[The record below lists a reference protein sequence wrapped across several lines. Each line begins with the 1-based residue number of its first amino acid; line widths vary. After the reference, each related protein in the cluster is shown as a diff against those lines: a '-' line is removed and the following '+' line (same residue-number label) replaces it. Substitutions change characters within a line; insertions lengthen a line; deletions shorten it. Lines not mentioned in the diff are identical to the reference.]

1 MSEILNHNIIIKYDD
16 IEKIDRIPHDHRKN
30 LLLISPMLHQGG
42 FERICVAT
50 ARIVKDDYN
59 VTIVIFSNEDVAYD
73 ISGLNVVNLDLGVR
87 NGQLAKTLNILKRRN
102 RLKALEKR
110 LKTDIVYSF
119 GLSASIV
126 NCAAAD
132 RYKKEPATDN
142 EGMADNRA
150 YESIVGNYDKHIM
163 RYVGL
168 RGYTDF
174 DSPKVM
180 KMYARCADGVIG
192 CSKLISDEFSRKY
205 KYDRTSTLY
214 NPYDIERIKADSKK
228 DTANIPFPENTK
240 VFVSMGR
247 EDDVKNFPFMIGAF
261 KCIHE
266 KSHETGLMIIGE
278 GEYLKEKNL
287 ANELGLKDS
296 VYFAGLQTE
305 PYKYL
310 KCGYIYLLTSF
321 HEGFPNA
328 LVEAM
333 ALGIPVVSVNCK
345 SGPAEILDASAPY
358 DATKTVYGSYGIIC
372 PEVTEAD
379 AQDKTVLDRKE
390 RAFADTVLSLMTDRA
405 MYEKYSDAAECRA
418 ADFSNESYRAGLKAI
433 LDR

>member
-1 MSEILNHNIIIKYDD
+1 MSEMLNHNIIIKYDD
-16 IEKIDRIPHDHRKN
+16 IEKIDSIPHDHRKN

-50 ARIVKDDYN
+50 ARIMKDDYN

-73 ISGLNVVNLDLGVR
+73 VSGLNVVNLDLGVR

-126 NCAAAD
+126 NCVAAD
-132 RYKKEPATDN
+132 RC
-142 EGMADNRA
+142 R
-150 YESIVGNYDKHIM
+150 KHIM

-174 DSPKVM
+174 NSPKVM

-192 CSKLISDEFSRKY
+192 CSKLISDEFRRIY
-205 KYDRTSTLY
+205 NYDRTSTLY

-261 KCIHE
+261 KYIHE
-266 KSHETGLMIIGE
+266 RSPETGLMIIGE
-278 GEYLKEKNL
+278 GGYLKEKEL
-287 ANELGLKDS
+287 AKELGIQDS

-305 PYKYL
+305 PYEYL
-310 KCGYIYLLTSF
+310 GRGYIYLLTSF

-379 AQDKTVLDRKE
+379 QQDKTVFDRKE

-433 LDR
+433 VER

>member
-1 MSEILNHNIIIKYDD
+1 MSEMLNHNIIIKYDD
-16 IEKIDRIPHDHRKN
+16 IEKIDCIPHDHRKN

-42 FERICVAT
+42 FERICVVT
-50 ARIVKDDYN
+50 ARIMKDDYN

-73 ISGLNVVNLDLGVR
+73 VSGLNVVNLDLGVR

-119 GLSASIV
+119 GLSAGIV

-132 RYKKEPATDN
+132 RC
-142 EGMADNRA
+142 R
-150 YESIVGNYDKHIM
+150 KHVM

-174 DSPKVM
+174 NSPKVM
-180 KMYARCADGVIG
+180 KMYARCADGVIC
-192 CSKLISDEFSRKY
+192 CSKLISDEFRRIY
-205 KYDRTSTLY
+205 NYDRTSTLY

-228 DTANIPFPENTK
+228 DTANIPFSENTK
-240 VFVSMGR
+240 LFVSMGR

-261 KCIHE
+261 KYIHE

-287 ANELGLKDS
+287 ANELGIQDS
-296 VYFAGLQTE
+296 VYFTGLQTE

-333 ALGIPVVSVNCK
+333 ALGIPAVSVNCK
-345 SGPAEILDASAPY
+345 SGPAEILDVSAPY

-379 AQDKTVLDRKE
+379 QQDKTVFDRKE

-433 LDR
+433 VER

>member
-1 MSEILNHNIIIKYDD
+1 MSEMLNHNIIIKYDD
-16 IEKIDRIPHDHRKN
+16 TKKIDSIPHDNRKN

-50 ARIVKDDYN
+50 ARIMKDDYN
-59 VTIVIFSNEDVAYD
+59 VTIVIFSDEDVAYD
-73 ISGLNVVNLDLGVR
+73 VSGLNVVNLDLGVR
-87 NGQLAKTLNILKRRN
+87 NGQLAKTLNILKRKR
-102 RLKALEKR
+102 RLKTLEKR

-132 RYKKEPATDN
+132 RYKKEPIVDD

-150 YESIVGNYDKHIM
+150 HDNHIRKHIM

-192 CSKLISDEFSRKY
+192 CSKLISDEFRRIY
-205 KYDRTSTLY
+205 NYDRTSTLY
-214 NPYDIERIKADSKK
+214 NPYDIDRIKADSQK

-261 KCIHE
+261 KYIHE
-266 KSHETGLMIIGE
+266 RSPETGLMIIGE
-278 GEYLKEKNL
+278 GGYLKEKEL
-287 ANELGLKDS
+287 AKEIGIQDS

-333 ALGIPVVSVNCK
+333 ALGIPAVSVNCK
-345 SGPAEILDASAPY
+345 SGPAEILDVSAPY
-358 DATKTVYGSYGIIC
+358 DMDKTVYGSYGIIC

-379 AQDKTVLDRKE
+379 QQDKTVFDRKE

-405 MYEKYSDAAECRA
+405 LYEKYSDAAECRA
-418 ADFSNESYRAGLKAI
+418 ADFSNESYREGLKAI
-433 LDR
+433 LER

>member
-1 MSEILNHNIIIKYDD
+1 MSEMLNHNIIIKYDD
-16 IEKIDRIPHDHRKN
+16 TKKIDSIPHDNRKN

-50 ARIVKDDYN
+50 ARIMKDDYN
-59 VTIVIFSNEDVAYD
+59 VTIVIFSDEDVAYD

-87 NGQLAKTLNILKRRN
+87 NGQLAKTLNILKRKR

-126 NCAAAD
+126 NCVAAD
-132 RYKKEPATDN
+132 RC
-142 EGMADNRA
+142 R
-150 YESIVGNYDKHIM
+150 KHIM

-174 DSPKVM
+174 NSPKVM
-180 KMYARCADGVIG
+180 KMYAGCADGVIC
-192 CSKLISDEFSRKY
+192 CSKLISDEFRRIY

-214 NPYDIERIKADSKK
+214 NPYDIDRIKADSQK
-228 DTANIPFPENTK
+228 DIANIPFPENTK

-261 KCIHE
+261 KYIHE
-266 KSHETGLMIIGE
+266 RSPETGLMIIGE
-278 GEYLKEKNL
+278 GGYLKEKEL
-287 ANELGLKDS
+287 AKELGIQDS

-305 PYKYL
+305 PYEYL
-310 KCGYIYLLTSF
+310 GRGYIYLLTSF

-379 AQDKTVLDRKE
+379 QQDKTVFDRKE

-418 ADFSNESYRAGLKAI
+418 TDFSNESYRAGLKAI
-433 LDR
+433 LER

>member
-50 ARIVKDDYN
+50 ARIMKDDYN

-73 ISGLNVVNLDLGVR
+73 VSGLNVVNLDLGVR

-126 NCAAAD
+126 NCVAAD
-132 RYKKEPATDN
+132 GCR
-142 EGMADNRA
+142 
-150 YESIVGNYDKHIM
+150 KHVM

-192 CSKLISDEFSRKY
+192 CSKLISDEFRRKY

-261 KCIHE
+261 KYIHE
-266 KSHETGLMIIGE
+266 RSPETGLMIIGE
-278 GEYLKEKNL
+278 GGYLKEKEL
-287 ANELGLKDS
+287 AKELGIQDS
-296 VYFAGLQTE
+296 VYFTGLQTE

-310 KCGYIYLLTSF
+310 KRGYIYLLTSF

-333 ALGIPVVSVNCK
+333 ALGIPAVSVNCK
-345 SGPAEILDASAPY
+345 SGPAEILDVSAPY

-379 AQDKTVLDRKE
+379 QQDKTVFDRKE

>member
-1 MSEILNHNIIIKYDD
+1 MSEMLNHNIIIKYDD
-16 IEKIDRIPHDHRKN
+16 TKKIDSIPHDNRKN

-50 ARIVKDDYN
+50 ARIMKDDYN
-59 VTIVIFSNEDVAYD
+59 VTIVIFSDEDVAYD

-87 NGQLAKTLNILKRRN
+87 NGQLAKTLNILKRKR

-126 NCAAAD
+126 NCVAAD
-132 RYKKEPATDN
+132 RC
-142 EGMADNRA
+142 R
-150 YESIVGNYDKHIM
+150 KHIM

-174 DSPKVM
+174 NSPKVM
-180 KMYARCADGVIG
+180 KMYAGCADGVIC
-192 CSKLISDEFSRKY
+192 CSKLISDEFRRIY

-214 NPYDIERIKADSKK
+214 NPYDIDRIKADSQK
-228 DTANIPFPENTK
+228 DIANIPFPENTK

-261 KCIHE
+261 KYIHE
-266 KSHETGLMIIGE
+266 RSPETGLMIIGE
-278 GEYLKEKNL
+278 GGYLKEKEL
-287 ANELGLKDS
+287 AKELGIQDS

-305 PYKYL
+305 PYEYL
-310 KCGYIYLLTSF
+310 GRGYIYLLTSF

-358 DATKTVYGSYGIIC
+358 NMDKTVYGSYGIIC

-379 AQDKTVLDRKE
+379 QQDKTVFDRKE

-405 MYEKYSDAAECRA
+405 LYEKYSDAAECRA
-418 ADFSNESYRAGLKAI
+418 ADFSNESYREGLKAI

>member
-1 MSEILNHNIIIKYDD
+1 MSEILNHNIIIKYDN
-16 IEKIDRIPHDHRKN
+16 IAKIDSIPHEHHKN

-50 ARIVKDDYN
+50 ARIMKNDYN
-59 VTIVIFSNEDVAYD
+59 VTIVIFSDEDVAYD
-73 ISGLNVVNLDLGVR
+73 VSGLNVVNLDLGVQ
-87 NGQLAKTLNILKRRN
+87 NGQLAKTLNILRRKS

-110 LKTDIVYSF
+110 LHADIVYSF
-119 GLSASIV
+119 GLSAGIV

-132 RYKKEPATDN
+132 RCP
-142 EGMADNRA
+142 
-150 YESIVGNYDKHIM
+150 KHIM

-168 RGYTDF
+168 RGYTDLG
-174 DSPKVM
+174 SPKVM
-180 KMYARCADGVIG
+180 KMYAGRADGVIC
-192 CSKLISDEFSRKY
+192 CSKLISDEFRRFY

-214 NPYDIERIKADSKK
+214 NPYDIDRIKAGSQK
-228 DTANIPFPENTK
+228 DAVNIPFPENTK

-261 KCIHE
+261 KYIHE
-266 KSHETGLMIIGE
+266 RSHETGLMIIGE
-278 GEYLKEKNL
+278 GEYLKEKEL
-287 ANELGLKDS
+287 AGELGIQDS
-296 VYFAGLQTE
+296 VYFTGLQTE

-328 LVEAM
+328 MVEAM

-345 SGPAEILDASAPY
+345 SGPAEILDTSAPY
-358 DATKTVYGSYGIIC
+358 GMEKTIYGSYGIIC

-379 AQDKTVLDRKE
+379 EQDKTDFDRKE
-390 RAFADTVLSLMTDRA
+390 RAFADTVLSLMTDRT

-418 ADFSNESYRAGLKAI
+418 ADFSNESYRACLKAI